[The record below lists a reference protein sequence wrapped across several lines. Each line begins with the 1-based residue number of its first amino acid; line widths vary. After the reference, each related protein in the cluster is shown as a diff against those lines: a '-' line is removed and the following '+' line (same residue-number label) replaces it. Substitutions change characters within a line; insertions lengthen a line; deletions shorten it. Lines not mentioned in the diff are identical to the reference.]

1 MIKIPIIKLK
11 RFTLRPFRKG
21 DERSL
26 WKNANNKKIYKN
38 TMTMPYPYT
47 LNEGRKWVAKN
58 LKEAKSK
65 KPKMVNFVIDIN
77 GEVGG
82 SIGFYIEE
90 GCKAEIAY
98 WLSEK
103 YWGKGIMTEAVK
115 LVTKFGFD
123 ELKLRRIYALVFSFN
138 KSSMRVLEKS
148 GYKFEGIL
156 RKNAKKEDKFLDQY
170 LFAKTI

>member
-1 MIKIPIIKLK
+1 
-11 RFTLRPFRKG
+11 
-21 DERSL
+21 
-26 WKNANNKKIYKN
+26 
-38 TMTMPYPYT
+38 
-47 LNEGRKWVAKN
+47 
-58 LKEAKSK
+58 
-65 KPKMVNFVIDIN
+65 
-77 GEVGG
+77 
-82 SIGFYIEE
+82 
-90 GCKAEIAY
+90 
-98 WLSEK
+98 
-103 YWGKGIMTEAVK
+103 MTEAVK